1 MDADWILIHKIRT
14 GDEAA
19 IDAFVRKHY
28 QSILKY
34 CFYKTS
40 DEMIAE
46 DLTQETFY
54 HFFKSF
60 STYKHKG
67 KLANYL
73 YTIAG
78 NLCKDYWR
86 TEDKIHFEELT
97 ESVQA
102 EADSDNEKAEVMDAV
117 ERLPKEFKDVI
128 LMHYFYDMKLQEIA
142 VSEGISLPLVK
153 YRLKRGKE
161 MLKSFLG

>member
-1 MDADWILIHKIRT
+1 M
-14 GDEAA
+14 
-19 IDAFVRKHY
+19 
-28 QSILKY
+28 
-34 CFYKTS
+34 
-40 DEMIAE
+40 
-46 DLTQETFY
+46 
-54 HFFKSF
+54 
-60 STYKHKG
+60 
-67 KLANYL
+67 
-73 YTIAG
+73 
-78 NLCKDYWR
+78 
-86 TEDKIHFEELT
+86 T

-142 VSEGISLPLVK
+142 ASEGISLPLVK